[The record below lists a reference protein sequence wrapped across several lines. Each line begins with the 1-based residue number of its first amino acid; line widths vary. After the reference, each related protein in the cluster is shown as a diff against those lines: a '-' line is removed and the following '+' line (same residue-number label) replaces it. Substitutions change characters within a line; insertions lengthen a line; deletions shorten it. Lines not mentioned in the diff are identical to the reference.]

1 MLSNYSFLKD
11 ELAVLEIRKH
21 QWIESQKKGAE
32 IGFASA
38 AVDWIKQY
46 GNAWKQFRLETS
58 AAQNP
63 LTEKRTYRRFS
74 YSFPLELK
82 VGGQS
87 INSQTQNISLVGF
100 SCEVGQFIPDNTKAQ
115 ITINL
120 PHSSQRETDFR
131 FESRVVRVHPSQ
143 NSTAPAYSVFVPF
156 NENVRDYI
164 RTHSEVF
171 SGWENN

>member
-1 MLSNYSFLKD
+1 MISNYSFLKD

-38 AVDWIKQY
+38 AVDWVKQH
-46 GNAWKQFRLETS
+46 GKAWKQFRLEAS
-58 AAQNP
+58 AIKNP

-74 YSFPLELK
+74 TSFPLELK

-87 INSQTQNISLVGF
+87 INSRTQNIILVGF

-120 PHSSQRETDFR
+120 PHSSKRKTDFR
-131 FESRVVRVHPSQ
+131 FESRVVRVHPFQ
-143 NSTAPAYSVFVPF
+143 GSTALLYSVFVPF
-156 NENVRDYI
+156 NENVRDYL
-164 RTHSEVF
+164 RTHSEVL
-171 SGWENN
+171 SGWKNN